1 MSSAKNRRTTLPN
14 ALPKPGPT
22 APNQSSSNTGARQ
35 PVRQPVRQHSKEL
48 SIQEAFVL
56 MNSRINDLEMKVN
69 DGSFRV
75 GDNMTHTNNTNAN
88 LTEINM
94 ITSRVQQLELKIDEN
109 QSLNNKV
116 IQEQMYAIQQHNQPR
131 NMDCPSEIIHDNT
144 NINIIELKDKI
155 SLIETKYLELM
166 EYVLKLQN
174 YSLEINQQN
183 VDLQRTLLETKHPDT
198 TIIDE
203 PREISGNEQLQFVY
217 DPNDISCAETE
228 DANLD
233 VSCVDTETIECS
245 EVEVV
250 CDISN
255 TDVSDN
261 CFDNAGES
269 EVKLEINSIKEL
281 SNIELETPNVELNI
295 EEKTD
300 E

>member
-22 APNQSSSNTGARQ
+22 PPNQSSSTTGARQ

-94 ITSRVQQLELKIDEN
+94 ITSRVQQLELKVDEN

-116 IQEQMYAIQQHNQPR
+116 IQEQMYAMQPQ
-131 NMDCPSEIIHDNT
+131 NIDCHSEIIHDNT
-144 NINIIELKDKI
+144 NINMNELKDKI
-155 SLIETKYLELM
+155 SLMETKYLELM

-183 VDLQRTLLETKHPDT
+183 VDLQRMLLETKHTDT
-198 TIIDE
+198 TITDE
-203 PREISGNEQLQFVY
+203 QREISGNEQLQFVY
-217 DPNDISCAETE
+217 DPNDISCTE
-228 DANLD
+228 VDDTNLD
-233 VSCVDTETIECS
+233 VSGVDTEIIECS

-255 TDVSDN
+255 TDVSNN
-261 CFDNAGES
+261 CFDNVGES

-281 SNIELETPNVELNI
+281 SNIELETPNVELDV

>member
-1 MSSAKNRRTTLPN
+1 MASRAMSSAKNRRTTLPN

-22 APNQSSSNTGARQ
+22 PPNQSSNTGARQ

-75 GDNMTHTNNTNAN
+75 GDNMTHTNDNNVN

-94 ITSRVQQLELKIDEN
+94 ITSRVQQLELKVDEN

-116 IQEQMYAIQQHNQPR
+116 IQEQMYAMQPQ
-131 NMDCPSEIIHDNT
+131 NMDCHSEIVHDNT
-144 NINIIELKDKI
+144 NININELKDKI

-183 VDLQRTLLETKHPDT
+183 VDLQRMLIETKHPDT

-203 PREISGNEQLQFVY
+203 PREIPGNEQLQFVY
-217 DPNDISCAETE
+217 DPNDISCTE
-228 DANLD
+228 VEDTKLD
-233 VSCVDTETIECS
+233 VSCVGTEAIESS
-245 EVEVV
+245 ELVVV

-261 CFDNAGES
+261 CFDNTGES

-281 SNIELETPNVELNI
+281 SNIELETQNVELKV